1 MTEERDRLLCER
13 YPEIFKDRRGDPKET
28 LMCFGFECSDGWF
41 DIIDTLCKNI
51 QHHLAYH
58 RARGHTTTEEFEE
71 KFQVRA
77 VQVKEKF
84 GGLRFYVNN
93 EDEYIRG
100 LIAMAESFSFRTC
113 EDCGSPGSP
122 RAGGWIRTLCDGCHV
137 AKAKR

>member
-1 MTEERDRLLCER
+1 MTEEKDRLLCER

-51 QHHLAYH
+51 QHHLTYH
-58 RARGHTTTEEFEE
+58 RARKHTTIEEFEE
-71 KFQVRA
+71 RFQVRA

-93 EDEYIRG
+93 EDEYVRG
-100 LIAMAESFSFRTC
+100 LIAMAESFSFKTC
-113 EDCGSPGSP
+113 EDCGLPGVP
-122 RAGGWIRTLCDGCHV
+122 RTGGWIRTLCESCHTE
-137 AKAKR
+137 KAKR